1 MHTVM
6 LKNTPRK
13 TAQGSRYSIQVV
25 GNSPAKEALMQS
37 IKELENHPAPSAQ
50 RSLIDM
56 LDLIEKHNLQIRY
69 TEHSQTDDDL
79 ESWLFL
85 LQG

>member
-1 MHTVM
+1 MHTVI

-13 TAQGSRYSIQVV
+13 TTQGRSYSIQVV

-37 IKELENHPAPSAQ
+37 IRELENHPASSAQ

-56 LDLIEKHNLQIRY
+56 LDLIEKHNLQIRH
-69 TEHSQTDDDL
+69 TEHSSTEDDL
-79 ESWLFL
+79 ETWLFV

>member
-1 MHTVM
+1 MHTLI

-13 TAQGSRYSIQVV
+13 TATGSTYSIQVV

-37 IKELENHPAPSAQ
+37 VNALENHPAPSAQ
-50 RSLIDM
+50 RSLVDM
-56 LDLIEKHNLQIRY
+56 LGLIEKHNLQICY
-69 TEHSQTDDDL
+69 TEHNQTDDGL
-79 ESWLFL
+79 ESWLFV

>member
-1 MHTVM
+1 MHTII
-6 LKNTPRK
+6 LKNTSRK
-13 TAQGSRYSIQVV
+13 TAKGSVYAIQAV
-25 GNSPAKEALMQS
+25 GNSPAKEAMMQS
-37 IKELENHPAPSAQ
+37 ISALENHPAPSAQ

-69 TEHSQTDDDL
+69 TEHHQTDDDL
-79 ESWLFL
+79 ETWLFV